1 MGPKAMSRADFYT
14 AIVLIALALAVLVGS
29 ITMDRLET
37 RNIHPASVPGLVP
50 GLLGIA
56 LLFCGT
62 MLMLRSIRAGG
73 HRPLPS
79 GANLPDWLRGIEA
92 RRLALTAVVSI
103 VYAVLLVGW
112 LPYQLA
118 TALYVFVMVV
128 GFERLMQAGR
138 PSWRHTLAVAVVLAG
153 VAGFGVGYVFE
164 ELFLV
169 RLP

>member
-14 AIVLIALALAVLVGS
+14 AIVLIALALAVLVGA
-29 ITMDRLET
+29 ITMDRLEV
-37 RNIHPASVPGLVP
+37 RRIHPASAPGLVP

-56 LLFCGT
+56 LLICGI
-62 MLMLRSIRAGG
+62 LLILRSIRAGG
-73 HRPLPS
+73 HRALPP
-79 GANLPDWLRGIEA
+79 GGNLPDWLRGIEA
-92 RRLALTAVVSI
+92 RRLALTAVVSV

-112 LPYQLA
+112 LPYQVA

-128 GFERLMQAGR
+128 AFERIMQVGR
-138 PSWRHTLAVAVVLAG
+138 PSWAQTLAVAVVLAA
-153 VAGFGVGYVFE
+153 VSGFGVGWVFE